1 MKRLMEYCSAN
12 YIRLQLKKCAV
23 MCVNGDEEDQQPIE
37 IDDLLLNQTKC
48 EVYLG
53 SGITNS
59 TKLIDD
65 VNADIKNRQISVVK
79 FYAFLRTNH
88 NAPVDVKLKVN
99 DACILT
105 SILYNSETWANA
117 NITRLEVVYRRML
130 RSIIGVGSS
139 TCNEILYIEL
149 GVPSIKTKVMMK
161 QFEFWRKVREM
172 DEENPIKYIIREA
185 KRFKLKEVEHYEQLL
200 EKFDN
205 KEQIRDQFFEETRN
219 AIRQKAREGRSK
231 YVTYMQINNDLTTP
245 TCYDNIK
252 HSFVA
257 MIGKL
262 RTSTHSLHIEMG
274 RRSGTA
280 RERRFCHCGLGVEDE
295 KHFLL
300 DCEVYRDIRR
310 KHGVDVGLEEVLG
323 DNKFVPY
330 NAELMEKRRSV
341 RQAQSD

>member
-1 MKRLMEYCSAN
+1 
-12 YIRLQLKKCAV
+12 

-185 KRFKLKEVEHYEQLL
+185 K
-200 EKFDN
+200 
-205 KEQIRDQFFEETRN
+205 
-219 AIRQKAREGRSK
+219 
-231 YVTYMQINNDLTTP
+231 
-245 TCYDNIK
+245 
-252 HSFVA
+252 
-257 MIGKL
+257 
-262 RTSTHSLHIEMG
+262 
-274 RRSGTA
+274 
-280 RERRFCHCGLGVEDE
+280 
-295 KHFLL
+295 
-300 DCEVYRDIRR
+300 
-310 KHGVDVGLEEVLG
+310 
-323 DNKFVPY
+323 
-330 NAELMEKRRSV
+330 
-341 RQAQSD
+341 